1 MLIQLIPE
9 EVLLRINAH
18 PFYFLIHIFELK
30 PKRKESSIV
39 NFIYNLHIPKKK
51 NSVVLNDQNTS
62 SKRLIETFYNKIFEI
77 NALNNKT
84 QFCFF

>member
-30 PKRKESSIV
+30 PERKESSIV
-39 NFIYNLHIPKKK
+39 NFIYNLHILPISPTSLSKKEKFSFAEWPKHF
-51 NSVVLNDQNTS
+51 
-62 SKRLIETFYNKIFEI
+62 IEKIDWNILQQDFWD
-77 NALNNKT
+77 
-84 QFCFF
+84 